1 MPAAV
6 TALLAALLSGLGT
19 AGTAHAATVDTSA
32 SYVLVN
38 RGSGKALDV
47 AGASTSDGAGL
58 TQWTRTDSANQRF
71 QFVDAGGGYHRLKAQ
86 HSGKV
91 LDVSGYSTADHADL
105 VQGSDTNGVNQQFR
119 PADSPDGYV
128 RLINRN
134 SGKAIEVDNASTSDG
149 AKVVQYTD
157 WGGANQQWRLVRA
170 TGVLA
175 QVHTAGRVKDAGN
188 TVQYSWPGVYFEGRV
203 SGTGVGIVLNDSA
216 ADYDV
221 QIDGTTVAA
230 LVAPGNTTHWING
243 LSNSTHTVRLVKR
256 NDTPGDISAFGG
268 FVAAPG
274 GAVLSKQA
282 ARTRQIEF
290 IGDSLTVGYGNLSTS
305 RTCTPDQL
313 RRNANSD
320 VSYGA
325 LTAQRL
331 NADYQINGYSG
342 RGMVRN
348 YNGGTPDVTYRT
360 FHDRALLSVSG
371 DVWQNPGT
379 WRPQVVVI
387 NLGTNDFST
396 AITPG
401 EAWTPDSL
409 AAAYRNAY
417 GDFVQKL
424 RTDYGAGTI
433 IVAVGAGQYAGHVQQ
448 VVEARNDVGDSR
460 VRYWP
465 LDDSGLESSV
475 ATGTTRPTTTASSP
489 TGSPRSSPVCR
500 RAGDGSRPPA
510 VRSGTHRPRRRPPE
524 AALGWNQ
531 PLETSPE
538 GHGCPDGG
546 VADGHGRQEGCPH
559 CRARGGSGR
568 PGERLE
574 RERTSAAGLVR

>member
-1 MPAAV
+1 MTFSASWWGRGRRTGVLAAV
-6 TALLAALLSGLGT
+6 TALLAALLTGLGA
-19 AGTAHAATVDTSA
+19 AGTAQAATVDTNA

-47 AGASTSDGAGL
+47 SGASIADGAGIS
-58 TQWTRTDSANQRF
+58 QWTRHDGANQRF
-71 QFVDAGGGYHRLKAQ
+71 QFVDSGGGYYRLKAQ

-91 LDVSGYSTADHADL
+91 LDVLSHSTADHADI
-105 VQGSDTNGVNQQFR
+105 VQWGDADSANQQFR
-119 PADSPDGYV
+119 LADSSDGHV

-134 SGKAIEVDNASTSDG
+134 SGKAVEVQNASIADG
-149 AKVVQYTD
+149 AKVVQFTD
-157 WGGANQQWRLVRA
+157 WGGTNQQWQLVRA

-221 QIDGTTVAA
+221 QIDGATVAT
-230 LVAPGNTTHWING
+230 LVTPGNTTHWING

-256 NDTPGDISAFGG
+256 NDTPGDTSTFGG

-274 GAVLSKQA
+274 GAVLSKPA
-282 ARTRQIEF
+282 ARNRQIEF

-305 RTCTPDQL
+305 RDCTSDQV
-313 RRNANSD
+313 RRTTNAD

-325 LTAQRL
+325 LTARQL

-342 RGMVRN
+342 LGMVRN
-348 YNGGTPDVTYRT
+348 YNGGSPDVTYRT
-360 FHDRALLSVSG
+360 FYDRALLNVSG

-379 WRPQVVVI
+379 WRPQVVVV

-396 AITPG
+396 AVNPG
-401 EAWTPDSL
+401 EPWTPDSL

-424 RTDYGAGTI
+424 RTRYGADAT
-433 IVAVGAGQYAGHVQQ
+433 IVAVGAGQYAGLVQQ
-448 VVEARNDVGDSR
+448 VVKTRNDAGDSR
-460 VRYWP
+460 VRYWF
-465 LDDSGLESSV
+465 LDDSGLDFLGCDWHYSAHDNRLIADRLTSFI
-475 ATGTTRPTTTASSP
+475 AGLP
-489 TGSPRSSPVCR
+489 TGR
-500 RAGDGSRPPA
+500 
-510 VRSGTHRPRRRPPE
+510 
-524 AALGWNQ
+524 
-531 PLETSPE
+531 
-538 GHGCPDGG
+538 
-546 VADGHGRQEGCPH
+546 
-559 CRARGGSGR
+559 
-568 PGERLE
+568 
-574 RERTSAAGLVR
+574 